1 MADVSTD
8 NIMKV
13 MNIVND
19 NGLNIVTIASF
30 TFYMLCFISSI
41 QGGWL
46 SNYQSN
52 KEISD
57 R

>member
-1 MADVSTD
+1 MAAVSTD

-19 NGLNIVTIASF
+19 NGLNIVTIASLS
-30 TFYMLCFISSI
+30 FYILCLISSI
-41 QGGWL
+41 RGGWL
-46 SNYQSN
+46 SNYQTN

>member
-1 MADVSTD
+1 MAAVSTD
-8 NIMKV
+8 HIMKV